1 MDDLSTWLLAQIEA
15 DEELARKATPGP
27 WTVERSGSSGGAWV
41 EPNVAGYIDVEMSY
55 GEALGTLLNAEN
67 ADHIAAWDPARVLA
81 ECEAKRKLIDRYKR
95 AVAAAPS
102 AVSSYV
108 RGQDYGYREACLDAI
123 QDEAAVYA
131 AMGRPG
137 YRKEWAPL

>member
-1 MDDLSTWLLAQIEA
+1 VDDLSAWLLEQISDDEREA
-15 DEELARKATPGP
+15 AHLD
-27 WTVERSGSSGGAWV
+27 SGWWEVDSDHSETYQAV
-41 EPNVAGYIDVEMSY
+41 MRFAGKD
-55 GEALGTLLNAEN
+55 
-67 ADHIAAWDPARVLA
+67 RVLA

>member
-67 ADHIAAWDPARVLA
+67 ADHIAAWDPAHVLA
-81 ECEAKRKLIDRYKR
+81 ECEAKRRIIELGRSTIETHKLCDRCE
-95 AVAAAPS
+95 
-102 AVSSYV
+102 
-108 RGQDYGYREACLDAI
+108 YGAL
-123 QDEAAVYA
+123 YA
-131 AMGRPG
+131 KLGRPG
-137 YRKEWAPL
+137 YQENWRPA